1 MAELHRSRLEVAG
14 VNGRLAELSLH
25 LKEEKSQW
33 SKERAG
39 LLQSVEVEGWGHLAS
54 SQPLPPPPWGQSP
67 SKDRGMRIFKNSGMG
82 RGSKGGTVSS
92 LSRDDLSLSRVPP
105 SLVEPSLV
113 TILIQ
118 KHLLPQELGP
128 ISNARS

>member
-39 LLQSVEVEGWGHLAS
+39 LLQSMEVEGRGGPGRLTATAPTS
-54 SQPLPPPPWGQSP
+54 MESDPLG
-67 SKDRGMRIFKNSGMG
+67 RETGMRSLEDSGVG
-82 RGSKGGTVSS
+82 RGSEGGTIHCPKYDPSV
-92 LSRDDLSLSRVPP
+92 SRV
-105 SLVEPSLV
+105 SQS
-113 TILIQ
+113 
-118 KHLLPQELGP
+118 
-128 ISNARS
+128 

>member
-39 LLQSVEVEGWGHLAS
+39 LLQSMEVEGRGDLAG
-54 SQPLPPPPWGQSP
+54 SQPLPPPPWSQIP
-67 SKDRGMRIFKNSGMG
+67 WEG
-82 RGSKGGTVSS
+82 RQG
-92 LSRDDLSLSRVPP
+92 
-105 SLVEPSLV
+105 
-113 TILIQ
+113 
-118 KHLLPQELGP
+118 
-128 ISNARS
+128 

>member
-39 LLQSVEVEGWGHLAS
+39 LLQSVEVEGWGDLAS
-54 SQPLPPPPWGQSP
+54 SRPLPPPPCGQIP
-67 SKDRGMRIFKNSGMG
+67 SEDREG
-82 RGSKGGTVSS
+82 
-92 LSRDDLSLSRVPP
+92 
-105 SLVEPSLV
+105 
-113 TILIQ
+113 
-118 KHLLPQELGP
+118 
-128 ISNARS
+128 